1 MAEIEYTER
10 GITNGLNTAF
20 IGQSLHHYSSV
31 SSTMD
36 IAREAAAQKAPEGA
50 TIIADQQ
57 TAGRGRLQRQWEAPP
72 GSSILL
78 SVVLYPSPELV
89 TSLTMVGCLAVV
101 YAIEETTGLSPTIK
115 WPNDVV
121 INGKK
126 VCGTIVESEFLPDGG
141 CRAILGVGL
150 NVNFDPSILSDV
162 IYPATTLSAELGR
175 EVSRVSLVQSFL
187 RALERLYL
195 AAKESRPIHEEWKLR
210 LETIG
215 KPVRVTQG
223 SLVEEG
229 IAEGVNPDGSLVIR
243 RRDGTTAIIIAG
255 DVTLRS

>member
-1 MAEIEYTER
+1 MAEIEYTEH
-10 GITNGLNTAF
+10 GIKHGLNTTF
-20 IGQSLHHYSSV
+20 VGQSLRHYSSV

-36 IAREAAAQKAPEGA
+36 LAREAALQEAPEGA

-57 TAGRGRLQRQWEAPP
+57 KAGRGRLQRQWESPS

-78 SVVLYPSPELV
+78 SVILYPGPNLI
-89 TSLTMVGCLAVV
+89 TSLTMIGCLAAV
-101 YAIEETTGLSPTIK
+101 YAIEEATGLSPAIK
-115 WPNDVV
+115 WPNDVLL
-121 INGKK
+121 NGKK
-126 VCGTIVESEFLPDGG
+126 VCGTIVESEFLADGS

-175 EVSRVSLVQSFL
+175 TVSRVNLVQSFL

-210 LETIG
+210 LDTIG

-223 SLVEEG
+223 ASIEEG
-229 IAEGVNPDGSLVIR
+229 IAEGVNPDGSLILR
-243 RRDGTTAIIIAG
+243 RSDGTLTAIIAG